1 MSNGNSDNREDGVAV
16 VAFHTGSTPSM
27 SIARS
32 LPYTPDNIASMTPME
47 LLIAQLKSSSSGDA
61 RVDAMRRIVTVAE
74 AMGLDSTVNQLI
86 PYLANSI
93 GLEGEEDD
101 EILLIL
107 GDQLGKLVPGLVPG
121 SKALPIMSILE
132 RLASVEETV
141 VREQAVKSIN
151 KIVPEIW
158 REDDVESNASEGQSA
173 ANAPALL
180 LAMAKRLSGADWFT
194 AKVSAAGVLPSIYS
208 YFNLRKVGESSS
220 EEWKRELRTL
230 YKDLAED
237 EAPMVRRSAA
247 RHLGAFVE
255 AVAGLP
261 NPLFNKD
268 RVEKEGSKVLVLE
281 DLVPLFHTLSHDE
294 QDSVRL
300 LAVVAAGSIASALK
314 DGATNA
320 DVVLPIVRNGCVDLS
335 WRVRNNMAK
344 HFAKVATSLNFTS
357 NSSSQTELFLCF
369 SNLLQDAEGEV
380 RGAAVSN
387 IAELTQL
394 GGPDLFSNNIAPYL
408 PSLSDD
414 PVMEVRSRLAQS
426 LMDCCNPSIC
436 NCLSDKIVLQVFRPL
451 LENFLNDE
459 FPEVQLH
466 ILSKLDRLSSL
477 LSKMDVVVNHLLQMT
492 KAINW
497 RVREAVAQLLP
508 HLAEA
513 MGLPFF
519 EDHLLDSWLK
529 LLMDKVASVR
539 LACVAGMP
547 KLLSVAGPHWIQTEL
562 LIQYNRIYTESTSY
576 LTRTTILRSYASLCS
591 SPASASL
598 LHSQLLDDIIDQLL
612 NGLKDKVANVRIISV
627 QGLMAIT
634 PCCAD
639 NSIVEAKILPVL
651 RDVVQKDTDDDCKHF
666 AQLTLDGCNG

>member
-1 MSNGNSDNREDGVAV
+1 
-16 VAFHTGSTPSM
+16 
-27 SIARS
+27 
-32 LPYTPDNIASMTPME
+32 MTPME
-47 LLIAQLKSSSSGDA
+47 LLTAQLKSSSSGDA

-74 AMGLDSTVNQLI
+74 AMGLESTVNQLI

-93 GLEGEEDD
+93 GLVEGEEDD
-101 EILLIL
+101 EILFTL
-107 GDQLGKLVPGLVPG
+107 GQQLGKLVPGLVPG
-121 SKALPIMSILE
+121 SKALPMLSILE

-141 VREQAVKSIN
+141 VREQAVESIN
-151 KIVPEIW
+151 KIVPEIYQS
-158 REDDVESNASEGQSA
+158 DDSNS
-173 ANAPALL
+173 NTPALL
-180 LAMAKRLSGADWFT
+180 LAMAKRLTGADWFT
-194 AKVSAAGVLPSIYS
+194 AKVSAAGILPSIYS
-208 YFNLRKVGESSS
+208 YFNLRNNQGDDES
-220 EEWKRELRTL
+220 KRELRAL

-261 NPLFNKD
+261 NPVFNHEINTTNAK
-268 RVEKEGSKVLVLE
+268 SIVL
-281 DLVPLFHTLSHDE
+281 DDFVPIFHTLSRDE

-300 LAVVAAGSIASALK
+300 LAVVAAGSIASALN
-314 DGATNA
+314 DASTNA

-335 WRVRNNMAK
+335 WRVRNNIAK
-344 HFAKVATSLNFTS
+344 HFAKVATSLKFLS
-357 NSSSQTELFLCF
+357 NSSPQTEVFLCL
-369 SNLLQDAEGEV
+369 SGLLQDAEGEV
-380 RGAAVSN
+380 RGAAVTN
-387 IAELTQL
+387 IAEMTQL

-436 NCLSDKIVLQVFRPL
+436 NCLSDKIILQVFRPL

-466 ILSKLDRLSSL
+466 VLSKLDRLSSL

-539 LACVAGMP
+539 LACVKGMP

-562 LIQYNRIYTESTSY
+562 LIQYNRIYNESTSY
-576 LTRTTILRSYASLCS
+576 LTRTTILRSYAALCS
-591 SPASASL
+591 DPNAASL
-598 LHSQLLDDIIDQLL
+598 LNSQL
-612 NGLKDKVANVRIISV
+612 
-627 QGLMAIT
+627 
-634 PCCAD
+634 
-639 NSIVEAKILPVL
+639 
-651 RDVVQKDTDDDCKHF
+651 
-666 AQLTLDGCNG
+666 